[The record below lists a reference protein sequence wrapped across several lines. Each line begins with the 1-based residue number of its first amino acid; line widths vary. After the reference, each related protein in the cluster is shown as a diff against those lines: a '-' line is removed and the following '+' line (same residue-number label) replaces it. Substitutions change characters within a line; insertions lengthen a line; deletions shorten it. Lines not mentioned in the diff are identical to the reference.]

1 MKEPSE
7 KQVSFARSISF
18 VTKVPLPEEETAQ
31 AYFIY
36 IRDNI
41 ERYKCL
47 RRCAIYELQRERE
60 YEKQKRKMYNS
71 IMDDEQ
77 DAAWAAAMDF
87 SWM

>member
-7 KQVSFARSISF
+7 KQISFARSISF

-41 ERYKCL
+41 DRYKCL
-47 RRCAIYELQRERE
+47 RRCAIYERQMERERE
-60 YEKQKRKMYNS
+60 KVRKMYNS
-71 IMDDEQ
+71 YMDDEQ

>member
-7 KQVSFARSISF
+7 KQISFARSISF

-41 ERYKCL
+41 DRYKCL
-47 RRCAIYELQRERE
+47 RKCAMYERQMERERE
-60 YEKQKRKMYNS
+60 KERKIYNS
-71 IMDDEQ
+71 YADDEQ

>member
-18 VTKVPLPEEETAQ
+18 VTKVPLPKEETAQ

-41 ERYKCL
+41 DRYKCL
-47 RRCAIYELQRERE
+47 RNCAIYERQRERKR
-60 YEKQKRKMYNS
+60 EKERKIYNS
-71 IMDDEQ
+71 YMDDEQ

>member
-7 KQVSFARSISF
+7 KQISFARSISF

-41 ERYKCL
+41 DRYKCL
-47 RRCAIYELQRERE
+47 RRCAIYERQRERKR
-60 YEKQKRKMYNS
+60 EKERKIYNS
-71 IMDDEQ
+71 YMDDEQ

>member
-7 KQVSFARSISF
+7 KQISFARSISF

-41 ERYKCL
+41 DRYKCL
-47 RRCAIYELQRERE
+47 RRCAIYERQRERKR
-60 YEKQKRKMYNS
+60 EKERKIYNS
-71 IMDDEQ
+71 YMDDEQ
-77 DAAWAAAMDF
+77 DAAWAATMDF

>member
-31 AYFIY
+31 AYFVY

-41 ERYKCL
+41 DRYKCL
-47 RRCAIYELQRERE
+47 RRCAIYERQRERE
-60 YEKQKRKMYNS
+60 RGKERKIYNS
-71 IMDDEQ
+71 YMDDEQ
-77 DAAWAAAMDF
+77 DAAWAASMDF

>member
-7 KQVSFARSISF
+7 KQISFARSISF

-41 ERYKCL
+41 DKYKCL
-47 RRCAIYELQRERE
+47 RRCAIYERQMERKREKE
-60 YEKQKRKMYNS
+60 RKMYNS
-71 IMDDEQ
+71 YMGDEQ

>member
-7 KQVSFARSISF
+7 KQVSFAHSISF

-41 ERYKCL
+41 DRYKCL
-47 RRCAIYELQRERE
+47 RRCAIYERQRKRERE
-60 YEKQKRKMYNS
+60 KERKMYNS
-71 IMDDEQ
+71 YMDDEQ

>member
-7 KQVSFARSISF
+7 KQVSFARSIGF

-41 ERYKCL
+41 ERYNCL
-47 RRCAIYELQRERE
+47 RRCAIYERQRERE
-60 YEKQKRKMYNS
+60 REKQKRKIYNS
-71 IMDDEQ
+71 YMDDEQ

-87 SWM
+87 GWM

>member
-41 ERYKCL
+41 ERYKSL
-47 RRCAIYELQRERE
+47 RRCAIYERQLERERE
-60 YEKQKRKMYNS
+60 KERKRYNS
-71 IMDDEQ
+71 YMDDEQ

>member
-31 AYFIY
+31 AYFKY

-41 ERYKCL
+41 DR
-47 RRCAIYELQRERE
+47 
-60 YEKQKRKMYNS
+60 
-71 IMDDEQ
+71 
-77 DAAWAAAMDF
+77 
-87 SWM
+87 

>member
-7 KQVSFARSISF
+7 KQISFARSINF

-41 ERYKCL
+41 DRYKCL
-47 RRCAIYELQRERE
+47 RRCAIYEHQKECE
-60 YEKQKRKMYNS
+60 QEKQKRKIYNS
-71 IMDDEQ
+71 YMDDEQ

>member
-7 KQVSFARSISF
+7 EQISFARSISF
-18 VTKVPLPEEETAQ
+18 VTKVPLPEEKTAQ

-41 ERYKCL
+41 DRYKCL
-47 RRCAIYELQRERE
+47 RRCAIYERKR
-60 YEKQKRKMYNS
+60 EKQKRKIYNS
-71 IMDDEQ
+71 YMDDEQ
-77 DAAWAAAMDF
+77 DATWAAAMDF

>member
-1 MKEPSE
+1 MKEPSK

-31 AYFIY
+31 AYFLY
-36 IRDNI
+36 IQENI
-41 ERYKCL
+41 ERYNCL
-47 RRCAIYELQRERE
+47 RRAAIYERQRERAR
-60 YEKQKRKMYNS
+60 EKERRKIYNS
-71 IMDDEQ
+71 VMDDEQ

>member
-7 KQVSFARSISF
+7 KQVSFARSIS
-18 VTKVPLPEEETAQ
+18 TAQ

-41 ERYKCL
+41 DRYKCL
-47 RRCAIYELQRERE
+47 RRCAIYERQRERKQ
-60 YEKQKRKMYNS
+60 EKQKRKMYNS
-71 IMDDEQ
+71 YMDDEQ

>member
-41 ERYKCL
+41 DRYKCL
-47 RRCAIYELQRERE
+47 RRCAIYERQRERKR
-60 YEKQKRKMYNS
+60 EKERKIYNS
-71 IMDDEQ
+71 VMDDEQ

>member
-41 ERYKCL
+41 DRYKCL
-47 RRCAIYELQRERE
+47 RNCIIYERQRERKQ
-60 YEKQKRKMYNS
+60 EKQKRKMYNS
-71 IMDDEQ
+71 YMDDEQ

>member
-41 ERYKCL
+41 DRYKCL
-47 RRCAIYELQRERE
+47 RRCAIYERQMERAREKE
-60 YEKQKRKMYNS
+60 RKIYNS
-71 IMDDEQ
+71 YMDDEQ
-77 DAAWAAAMDF
+77 DAAWAASMDF

>member
-7 KQVSFARSISF
+7 KQASFARSISF

-36 IRDNI
+36 IRDNVD
-41 ERYKCL
+41 RYKCL
-47 RRCAIYELQRERE
+47 RRCAIYERQRARE
-60 YEKQKRKMYNS
+60 QEKQKRKIYNS
-71 IMDDEQ
+71 VMDDEQ

>member
-47 RRCAIYELQRERE
+47 RRCAIYERQRERKR
-60 YEKQKRKMYNS
+60 EKERKIYNS
-71 IMDDEQ
+71 YMDDEQ

>member
-7 KQVSFARSISF
+7 KQISFARSISF

-47 RRCAIYELQRERE
+47 RRCAIYERQRERAR
-60 YEKQKRKMYNS
+60 EKERKIYNS
-71 IMDDEQ
+71 YMDDEQ

>member
-7 KQVSFARSISF
+7 KQVSFAHSISV

-41 ERYKCL
+41 DRYKCL
-47 RRCAIYELQRERE
+47 RRCAIYEHQRERE
-60 YEKQKRKMYNS
+60 QEKERKIYNS
-71 IMDDEQ
+71 YMDDEQ

>member
-1 MKEPSE
+1 MKKPSE

-18 VTKVPLPEEETAQ
+18 VTKVPLPVEDTAQ

-47 RRCAIYELQRERE
+47 RRCAIYEHQRKCEQ
-60 YEKQKRKMYNS
+60 EKQKRKIYNS
-71 IMDDEQ
+71 YADDEQ

>member
-41 ERYKCL
+41 DRYKCL
-47 RRCAIYELQRERE
+47 RRCAIYERQRERE
-60 YEKQKRKMYNS
+60 REKERKIYNS
-71 IMDDEQ
+71 YMDDEQ
-77 DAAWAAAMDF
+77 DAAWAVAMDF

>member
-41 ERYKCL
+41 DRYKCL
-47 RRCAIYELQRERE
+47 RRCAIYERQIERAREKE
-60 YEKQKRKMYNS
+60 RKIYNS
-71 IMDDEQ
+71 YMDDEQ
-77 DAAWAAAMDF
+77 DAAWAASMDF